1 MKREKELSALESR
14 DMMRETK
21 GYQEGVEHERMRVIA
36 HLEDK
41 QRNGYSHISVE
52 RMIEWMKGGD
62 E

>member
-1 MKREKELSALESR
+1 
-14 DMMRETK
+14 MMRETK